1 MTELPLG
8 LTVRSVSE
16 FIAGLE
22 RWFVR
27 QSAFQGAAISGEI
40 SGLKDV
46 TGGHRA
52 FVLKDS
58 GAILNCIIW
67 QSKLARI
74 PELQNG
80 AAVVAIGNVQLRREH
95 SSYQMVVEA
104 VHLTGVGELHA
115 RFNALKE
122 KFRLEGLFDSK
133 RKRPIP
139 RFVHRAGLISS
150 EGSKASEDFLSTIAA
165 QVPFVEVVRLWT
177 RVQGLGADIEISRK
191 FDEAER
197 LGLDVIVVTRGGGTY
212 EDLFTFNE
220 EAVVRAIARSRHP
233 VITAIGHQTDH
244 HLADDVADAT
254 YGTPSKAAEAIAAP
268 WIATRERIQS
278 ANRALRRAIE
288 NVIGRNGQRVA
299 LVQSKLDGAMRARF
313 GNAERALAGLERRLA
328 AQSPAA
334 QLSKRAEALSSLRA
348 RLPAA
353 WKQYA
358 ARTTSR
364 LAVLDVKLGGLD
376 PLSPLERGYALVFK
390 EGRLVRA
397 ASDVHAGDAIT
408 ARLGRGTLDA
418 RVEAS
423 HDEP

>member
-1 MTELPLG
+1 MIELPLG
-8 LTVRSVSE
+8 TTVRSVSE

-58 GAILNCIIW
+58 SAVLNCIIW
-67 QSKLARI
+67 QSKLARM

-95 SSYQMVVEA
+95 SSYQMVVDA

-139 RFVHRAGLISS
+139 RFVHRVGLISS

-165 QVPFVEVVRLWT
+165 QVPFIEVLPLWT
-177 RVQGLGADIEISRK
+177 RVQGLGADVEISKK

-197 LGLDVIVVTRGGGTY
+197 LGLDVVVVTRGGGTY

-268 WIATRERIQS
+268 WIATRERI
-278 ANRALRRAIE
+278 ANATRALRRAIE
-288 NVIGRNGQRVA
+288 NVVGRGGQRVA
-299 LVQSKLDGAMRARF
+299 LAQSRLDGAMRARF
-313 GNAERALAGLERRLA
+313 GNAERALSGLERRLG

-334 QLSKRAEALSSLRA
+334 RLSKRAEALATLRA

-353 WKQYA
+353 WRQFA
-358 ARTTSR
+358 TRNASR
-364 LAVLDVKLGGLD
+364 LAVIETKLVALD
-376 PLSPLERGYALVFK
+376 PAAPLERGYALVFK
-390 EGRLVRA
+390 DGRLVRA
-397 ASDVHAGDAIT
+397 ASDVQPNDAIT
-408 ARLGRGTLDA
+408 ARLGRGTIDA

-423 HDEP
+423 HDES

>member
-1 MTELPLG
+1 MIELNVP
-8 LTVRSVSE
+8 VRSVSE

-22 RWFVR
+22 RWFAR
-27 QSAFQGAAISGEI
+27 QSAFAGAAISGEI

-58 GAILNCIIW
+58 GAVLNCIIW
-67 QSKLARI
+67 QSKLARM

-80 AAVVAIGNVQLRREH
+80 AAIIAVGNVQLRREH
-95 SSYQMVVEA
+95 SSYQMVVDA

-115 RFNALKE
+115 KLNALKE
-122 KFRLEGLFDSK
+122 RFRLEGLFDTK

-139 RFVHRAGLISS
+139 RFVHRVGIISS

-165 QVPFVEVVRLWT
+165 QVPFVDVHPLWT
-177 RVQGLGADIEISRK
+177 RVQGLGADVEISKK

-197 LGLDVIVVTRGGGTY
+197 LALDVIVVTRGGGTF

-268 WIATRERIQS
+268 WIATRERIAS
-278 ANRALRRAIE
+278 AKRALRRAIE
-288 NVIGRNGQRVA
+288 NVVGRGGQRVA
-299 LVQSKLDGAMRARF
+299 LAQSRLDGAMRARF
-313 GNAERALAGLERRLA
+313 GGAERALNALERRLT

-334 QLSKRAEALSSLRA
+334 RLSKRAETLATLRA

-353 WKQYA
+353 WQQYNS
-358 ARTTSR
+358 RNSNR
-364 LAVLDVKLGGLD
+364 LALLEANLMALD
-376 PLSPLERGYALVFK
+376 PAAPLERGYALVFK
-390 EGRLVRA
+390 DGRLVRA
-397 ASDVHAGDAIT
+397 AADVRAGDAIT

-423 HDEP
+423 HDES